1 MQEREPHKYLKTCP
15 TLSLDS
21 PPLSPHPPP
30 DTKPALGPGFV
41 SLHPRPVIQDPAL
54 GPYLDTS
61 PGAPSAQGPSGT
73 TFSFPFPL
81 SLTFAYLQAPGVP
94 PDSPSSGFTSSSALP
109 RPRTFQVC
117 PTPSRGPPPKALGL
131 LPLLLIPHSAPQPQR
146 FPRAGPPQCDMSI
159 HPDRPLWTPSPLYPR
174 LPAPLP
180 RPAWGAA
187 PRLPDPLPGSSAQ
200 EASRRRAGQGEGSMR
215 KQGTLDLQANLP
227 GGFRTRRKRDGAGT
241 GRGYLEAGPCRPG
254 PEGRWGGGVPSSKVS
269 LLDPERARSQ
279 GHADSAPGTLELG
292 LCGGDTWSQK
302 SFWAVNPI
310 VS

>member
-1 MQEREPHKYLKTCP
+1 MREREPQKYLKTCP

-21 PPLSPHPPP
+21 PPLCLPPPP
-30 DTKPALGPGFV
+30 DTKPTLGPGFV
-41 SLHPRPVIQDPAL
+41 SLHPRFVIQDPAL

-61 PGAPSAQGPSGT
+61 PGATSARGPPGT
-73 TFSFPFPL
+73 TFSFPFPF

-146 FPRAGPPQCDMSI
+146 FPRAGPPQCDMST

-215 KQGTLDLQANLP
+215 EETGNAGSSGHHTQPPQNMAKAGL
-227 GGFRTRRKRDGAGT
+227 GGALGRAGSGGRALTPRARGRRALGAPAARSRCLT
-241 GRGYLEAGPCRPG
+241 PTSLESRASQTPPPG
-254 PEGRWGGGVPSSKVS
+254 PGVWTLWWGQV
-269 LLDPERARSQ
+269 
-279 GHADSAPGTLELG
+279 
-292 LCGGDTWSQK
+292 
-302 SFWAVNPI
+302 
-310 VS
+310 